1 MILQALY
8 EYYDR
13 KEEIHT
19 PEGFEKEELDFII
32 LLKKDGTF
40 VDLLNMRENNRGR
53 QYLLPKAVIRTAAP
67 NPNLLWDKHE
77 YIFGLSKETDNKK
90 MDKARK
96 CNHKFIEKINN
107 LPAEIKCDDG
117 VKAVTSF
124 YKKNQIVKIRKHP
137 LWDECSKIYG
147 WLSFQLED
155 DANIIPMREA
165 IRKYQKSEFLAGKTD
180 SDKKAKPIEWACLVT
195 GKKRVIARL
204 HTELRLHGSD
214 KNVKIVAF
222 QKNSGFDSYKKEQAF
237 NAPIS
242 IQAESAYSTA
252 LKYLINSPTNH
263 VLSSDI
269 TIVFWAE
276 KRSTAFDLE
285 NNFQWYITHPKDDSD
300 RGVQAI
306 KALYEAV
313 ESGKLPLDEGNRFYV
328 LGLSPNAARISI
340 RFWKVGTVKDFAER
354 IKQHFDDLDIIKAD
368 YEKPYCTLNEL
379 LASISIE
386 TKDFRKPS
394 AVYYKGKFYDV
405 PPNLAEAVIRSILNG
420 TPYPDTILHQCFR
433 RIRAEIA
440 RKDKNGK
447 LMQNVSRP
455 RAAILKAY
463 FNRIN
468 RINNHNKK
476 EIPMALD
483 PEYDDVGYVLG
494 RLFALLEK
502 IQEQSAKPNRLN
514 STIRERYYG
523 SFSSSPAVVM
533 QSLMNLKNHHL
544 KKLNSGLRN
553 WYENKLA
560 EVLNLLDAKKI
571 PAHLRLDQQAKFAV
585 GYYHQR
591 IHKDKKENTIN

>member
-1 MILQALY
+1 MILQALCD
-8 EYYDR
+8 YYQR
-13 KEEIHT
+13 KLSLGEIA
-19 PEGFEKEELDFII
+19 PDGFITKKIDFMIVVDHKGCYVDIECKQSQKGKRLVGQEKRVPAIGKQAE
-32 LLKKDGTF
+32 KHSNSGKD
-40 VDLLNMRENNRGR
+40 
-53 QYLLPKAVIRTAAP
+53 A
-67 NPNLLWDKHE
+67 NLLWDK
-77 YIFGLSKETDNKK
+77 
-90 MDKARK
+90 
-96 CNHKFIEKINN
+96 
-107 LPAEIKCDDG
+107 AEFVLG
-117 VKAVTSF
+117 VGKNGMS
-124 YKKNQIVKIRKHP
+124 KNQ
-137 LWDECSKIYG
+137 
-147 WLSFQLED
+147 SFMDTLE
-155 DANIIPMREA
+155 
-165 IRKYQKSEFLAGKTD
+165 KYYPNPPKDVGYILEYL
-180 SDKKAKPIEWACLVT
+180 KKEKNKPIPFKKITNHPEYGELISTGAPIVTFKILGSTEPITEKKHVENALSNYVEPKLKLGTCLVT
-195 GKKRVIARL
+195 GMSNIPISPN
-204 HTELRLHGSD
+204 HTVTKGIIGAQTSGA
-214 KNVKIVAF
+214 NIVSFNKPAF
-222 QKNSGFDSYKKEQAF
+222 RSYKKPKSL
-237 NAPIS
+237 NAPVS
-242 IQAESAYSTA
+242 MKSAAAYTKALQGLIDST
-252 LKYLINSPTNH
+252 TNKTRIGDAT
-263 VLSSDI
+263 V
-269 TIVFWAE
+269 VFWAQ
-276 KRSTAFDLE
+276 KKAIAFDLE
-285 NNFQWYITHPKDDSD
+285 DNFQWYITQRKDNPD
-300 RGVQAI
+300 RGVQAVI
-306 KALYEAV
+306 ALYEAV
-313 ESGKLPLDEGNRFYV
+313 ESGKLPLEEGNSFYV
-328 LGLSPNAARISI
+328 LGLSPNAARISV

-354 IKQHFDDLDIIKAD
+354 IKQHFDDLNIIKAD

-379 LASISIE
+379 LASTSTE
-386 TKDFRKPS
+386 TKDSRKPS

-405 PPNLAEAVIRSILNG
+405 PPNQAEAVIRCVLDG
-420 TPYPDTILHQCFR
+420 TPYPETLLHQCLR
-433 RIRAEIA
+433 RIRSEVA

-468 RINNHNKK
+468 RINYHNKK
-476 EIPMALD
+476 EILMALD